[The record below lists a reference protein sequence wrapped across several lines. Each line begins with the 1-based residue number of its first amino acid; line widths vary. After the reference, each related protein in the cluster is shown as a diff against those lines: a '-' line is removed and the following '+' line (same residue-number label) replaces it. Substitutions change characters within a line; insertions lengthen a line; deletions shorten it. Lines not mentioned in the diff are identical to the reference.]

1 MLLASVCR
9 WHLPGSIRAWLRA
22 LLVQAWLPGAGL
34 VMSQPFSAAQED
46 TGVDFPSEQAMGS
59 AGRTPLGIFK
69 ASVKSD

>member
-1 MLLASVCR
+1 
-9 WHLPGSIRAWLRA
+9 
-22 LLVQAWLPGAGL
+22 
-34 VMSQPFSAAQED
+34 MSQPFSAAQED